1 MGISIDRTFLGQ
13 VDLCSLIEQKTPI
26 RFGKASGN
34 GSKRT
39 RKGAC
44 PFCGG
49 TDRFAVFVNESP
61 GRYYCGIHG
70 NGCGAHGDAIDFL
83 RRIDNL
89 TFTEAYSALMGLDLP
104 QEREFP
110 QATSSLDWRSEKWQR
125 KVAEFCKVAEQR
137 LWTDEGVPM
146 QIYLSGRG
154 LTETTI
160 KKAHLGMIVRSSIP
174 YLVIPW
180 YDEQHERYWRVN
192 LRDIRPDI
200 KPSERYKNLEGSNV
214 RDGIYGAISLIY
226 NRPTFL
232 VEGEIDAL
240 SVIQEAADLVS
251 VVATGGTRG
260 SHALEWVIKLA
271 NMPHVFV
278 AFDAEK
284 KGEEAALYWLNA
296 LDNATRWHTP
306 IGKDANEMLQ
316 RGLSIRMWCL
326 SAIDSLPSPFEDEF
340 IELPTL
346 CSTCGSADLWQFNE
360 DGSAVWCLPC
370 WEDRQAQGEQHPSM
384 TADEFIAF
392 VKSLVEPV
400 FGTCTV
406 QVFPAGSAPRLADRV
421 AQEREQEQEQIRA
434 TRLAAEERK
443 RARVLAK

>member
-1 MGISIDRTFLGQ
+1 MVINIDRAFLGQ

-26 RFGKASGN
+26 HFGKASGN

-61 GRYYCGIHG
+61 ERYYCGIHG
-70 NGCGAHGDAIDFL
+70 NGCGARGDAIDFL
-83 RRIDNL
+83 RMIDHL
-89 TFTEAYSALMGLDLP
+89 TFTEAYTALTGVAIHRTLP
-104 QEREFP
+104 STTPSE
-110 QATSSLDWRSEKWQR
+110 DWRSERWQR
-125 KVAEFCKVAEQR
+125 KVATFCKDAEQR
-137 LWTDEGVPM
+137 LWTDEGLPVRTY
-146 QIYLSGRG
+146 ILSRG
-154 LTETTI
+154 LTESTI
-160 KKAHLGMIVRSSIP
+160 KKAHLGMVIRSCIP

-180 YDEQHERYWRVN
+180 FDEQHERYWRVN

-214 RDGIYGAISLIY
+214 RDGMYGAISLIY

-240 SVIQEAADLVS
+240 SIIQEAADLVS
-251 VVATGGTRG
+251 VVATGGTHG

-296 LDNATRWHTP
+296 LDNSSRWRTP

-326 SAIDSLPSPFEDEF
+326 SAIDSLPSPVEDEF
-340 IELPTL
+340 IELPTQ
-346 CSTCGSADLWQFNE
+346 CSMCGSPELWEFNE
-360 DGSAVWCLPC
+360 DGSLAWCLPC
-370 WEDRQAQGEQHPSM
+370 WQSQQEQQRRIVPTGYTLSQH
-384 TADEFIAF
+384 IAF
-392 VKSLVEPV
+392 LQE
-400 FGTCTV
+400 
-406 QVFPAGSAPRLADRV
+406 
-421 AQEREQEQEQIRA
+421 QEREQIREA
-434 TRLAAEERK
+434 RLAHEQRK
-443 RARVLAK
+443 QARILAR